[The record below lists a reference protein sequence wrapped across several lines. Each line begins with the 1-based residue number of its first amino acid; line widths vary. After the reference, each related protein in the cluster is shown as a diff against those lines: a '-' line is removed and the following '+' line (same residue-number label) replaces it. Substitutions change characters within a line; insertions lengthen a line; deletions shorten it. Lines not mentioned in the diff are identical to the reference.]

1 MYCRPYMCFVIDTR
15 AISTAKST
23 YLSVTVCNI
32 TNFYANWRQW
42 RTKNFMNGCSIKKFI
57 CNCCLRHRW
66 NTLIHSYLEWWDTKL
81 ITPYLQ
87 SIQNLSIDSWHLH
100 RNSWHQP
107 PCCVLYFPC
116 TFQLNLW
123 ITFLSVI
130 QKNNKDWIHNV
141 CILWRVLFLDVMNF
155 YNLNSSFF
163 GLCAEATPKLIL
175 QLMNARGLSIAHVKS
190 HLQVVTFH

>member
-81 ITPYLQ
+81 ITPYCIAIHTEFVHWFMTFTQKFMASTSLLCPVF
-87 SIQNLSIDSWHLH
+87 SLHFPIEFVNNLSFCD
-100 RNSWHQP
+100 
-107 PCCVLYFPC
+107 
-116 TFQLNLW
+116 T
-123 ITFLSVI
+123 
-130 QKNNKDWIHNV
+130 KK
-141 CILWRVLFLDVMNF
+141 
-155 YNLNSSFF
+155 
-163 GLCAEATPKLIL
+163 
-175 QLMNARGLSIAHVKS
+175 
-190 HLQVVTFH
+190 